1 MAYNPSTNIVVS
13 GKTFTD
19 VPAVQ
24 FKTPNGA
31 TVNFAHVGGQIRFS
45 PTLEEQTE
53 DVANYQDVI
62 INPITSTLLNQL
74 DSDFV
79 AENIKKDVDLFGLL
93 GTLEAG
99 GGGGIELNGYQVSE
113 GSFTISSDTSTF
125 ENYST
130 SSAQWPLVT
139 GTNLTGKNFA
149 FLLFIDP
156 ISVILTSTV
165 KVSLL
170 FASASSIN
178 GTTAGVAEGFDNRTG
193 LLSGLIGKH
202 GRRGVLLGDKE
213 TGTLKI
219 CFGKGAPLK
228 VGTTFHWFLFVE
240 GAA

>member
-1 MAYNPSTNIVVS
+1 MAVDRAIDSTEFDSKLTTVADAIRTAGGTTEPMSFPSGMVE
-13 GKTFTD
+13 
-19 VPAVQ
+19 A
-24 FKTPNGA
+24 
-31 TVNFAHVGGQIRFS
+31 
-45 PTLEEQTE
+45 
-53 DVANYQDVI
+53 
-62 INPITSTLLNQL
+62 ITAIQ
-74 DSDFV
+74 
-79 AENIKKDVDLFGLL
+79 
-93 GTLEAG
+93 AG

-170 FASASSIN
+170 FASASSID
-178 GTTAGVAEGFDNRTG
+178 GVTAGVAEGFDNRTD

-202 GRRGVLLGDKE
+202 GRKGVLLGDKE

-219 CFGKGAPLK
+219 YFGKGAPLK

>member
-13 GKTFTD
+13 GKTFMD

-24 FKTPNGA
+24 FKTPDGA

-99 GGGGIELNGYQVSE
+99 GGIELNGYQVSE

-165 KVSLL
+165 RVSLL
-170 FASASSIN
+170 FASASSID
-178 GTTAGVAEGFDNRTG
+178 GITAGVVEGFDSRTG
-193 LLSGLIGKH
+193 LLSGLISKH
-202 GRRGVLLGDKE
+202 GRKGVLLGDKE

-219 CFGKGAPLK
+219 YFGRSAPLK

>member
-1 MAYNPSTNIVVS
+1 MAVDRAIDSTEFDSKLTTVADAIRTAGGTTEPMSFPSGMVE
-13 GKTFTD
+13 
-19 VPAVQ
+19 A
-24 FKTPNGA
+24 
-31 TVNFAHVGGQIRFS
+31 
-45 PTLEEQTE
+45 
-53 DVANYQDVI
+53 
-62 INPITSTLLNQL
+62 ITAIQ
-74 DSDFV
+74 
-79 AENIKKDVDLFGLL
+79 
-93 GTLEAG
+93 AG
-99 GGGGIELNGYQVSE
+99 GGGIKLNGYQVSE

-178 GTTAGVAEGFDNRTG
+178 GTTAGVAEGFDKRIG

-202 GRRGVLLGDKE
+202 KAKGVLLSDKE
-213 TGTLKI
+213 TGTFKI
-219 CFGKGAPLK
+219 YFGKVAPLK

>member
-1 MAYNPSTNIVVS
+1 MAVDRAIDSTEFDSKLTTVADAIRTAGGTTEPMSFPSGMVE
-13 GKTFTD
+13 
-19 VPAVQ
+19 A
-24 FKTPNGA
+24 
-31 TVNFAHVGGQIRFS
+31 
-45 PTLEEQTE
+45 
-53 DVANYQDVI
+53 
-62 INPITSTLLNQL
+62 ITAIQ
-74 DSDFV
+74 
-79 AENIKKDVDLFGLL
+79 
-93 GTLEAG
+93 AG

-156 ISVILTSTV
+156 MSVITTL
-165 KVSLL
+165 KPHVSLL
-170 FASASSIN
+170 FASASSVDSR
-178 GTTAGVAEGFDNRTG
+178 TMGVSEGLDLRMG
-193 LLSGLIGKH
+193 LASGLVAKH
-202 GRRGVLLGDKE
+202 KTKGVLLSDKE

-219 CFGKGAPLK
+219 YFGKIAPLQ

>member
-1 MAYNPSTNIVVS
+1 MSFPSGMVE
-13 GKTFTD
+13 
-19 VPAVQ
+19 A
-24 FKTPNGA
+24 
-31 TVNFAHVGGQIRFS
+31 
-45 PTLEEQTE
+45 
-53 DVANYQDVI
+53 
-62 INPITSTLLNQL
+62 ITAIQ
-74 DSDFV
+74 
-79 AENIKKDVDLFGLL
+79 A
-93 GTLEAG
+93 
-99 GGGGIELNGYQVSE
+99 GGGIELNGYQVSE

-165 KVSLL
+165 RVSLL
-170 FASASSIN
+170 FASASSID
-178 GTTAGVAEGFDNRTG
+178 GITAGVVEGFDSRTG
-193 LLSGLIGKH
+193 LLSGLISKH
-202 GRRGVLLGDKE
+202 GRKGVLLGDKE

-219 CFGKGAPLK
+219 YFGRSAPLK

>member
-1 MAYNPSTNIVVS
+1 MAVDRAIDSTEFDSKLTTVADAIRTAGGTTEPMSFPSGMVE
-13 GKTFTD
+13 
-19 VPAVQ
+19 A
-24 FKTPNGA
+24 
-31 TVNFAHVGGQIRFS
+31 
-45 PTLEEQTE
+45 
-53 DVANYQDVI
+53 
-62 INPITSTLLNQL
+62 ITAIQ
-74 DSDFV
+74 
-79 AENIKKDVDLFGLL
+79 
-93 GTLEAG
+93 AG

-170 FASASSIN
+170 FASASSID
-178 GTTAGVAEGFDNRTG
+178 GITAGVAEGFDARVD
-193 LLSGLIGKH
+193 LLSGLIAKH
-202 GRRGVLLGDKE
+202 KAKGVLLSDKE
-213 TGTLKI
+213 TGTFKI
-219 CFGKGAPLK
+219 YFGKLAPLK